1 MQGTV
6 ERIQRKGR
14 RTALRIDGEW
24 YSTFE
29 PIEVGEGDR
38 VEFSFKTVRK
48 NGREYK
54 NLKTIEVIGAEEAQ
68 APDRSRGREINRAV
82 ALKAALHWAEVA
94 GETDVGAILNQA
106 EGFLAWLEGKGE
118 ESIW

>member
-6 ERIQRKGR
+6 ERTQRKGG
-14 RTALRIDGEW
+14 RTALLIGGEW

-29 PIEVGEGDR
+29 PIEVSEGDR
-38 VEFSFKTVRK
+38 VRFEYKTVRK

-54 NLKTIEVIGAEEAQ
+54 NLKAIDVIETEELQ
-68 APDRSRGREINRAV
+68 APGRGREINRAV
-82 ALKAALHWAEVA
+82 ALKAALQWAEVA
-94 GETDVGAILNQA
+94 GETDVGAILNRA

-118 ESIW
+118 ESVR